1 MTELLTLGETMVSVR
16 TARPMRLGG
25 DAHLSIAGSESNVAI
40 GAARLGHDVTWL
52 SAVGN
57 DEPGRLIQ
65 RTLRAENVR
74 SRMRFSDE
82 AFTGFIAFDQPSHD
96 ITRVSYHRRGSAA
109 STLTPEETSA
119 AVAELAPTLLH
130 VTGITPA
137 LSDTARAAT
146 LAAVRTAGSDCQV
159 SLDVNYR
166 GRLWSR
172 TSAAIA
178 LRELLPHVHT
188 VFASDDELD
197 LLTDATDPIADLLK
211 TVNTV
216 VVTAGSKGAWTHT
229 TTPTSPTS
237 NPTTPTSRTS
247 NPATATSRTNVRYAR
262 PGGDTS
268 DPTALA
274 SPTSN
279 PNAPTSRTSEPT
291 APEPSAEAPAEVR
304 TFHRPALPVTVV
316 DSIGAGD
323 AFVSGYLS
331 ATLDGL
337 SPEARLDRATTCGA
351 FCVTAYGDWE
361 SLPTRDDLTLLT
373 HTQGTALR

>member
-1 MTELLTLGETMVSVR
+1 MDLLTLGETMVSVR

-40 GAARLGHDVTWL
+40 GLARLGHDATWL

-65 RTLRAENVR
+65 RTLRAENVDTTYV
-74 SRMRFSDE
+74 RFSDDS
-82 AFTGFIAFDQPSHD
+82 FTGFIAFDQPSHD

-109 STLTPEETSA
+109 STLTPDETTA
-119 AVAELAPTLLH
+119 AINATNPTLLH

-137 LSDTARAAT
+137 LSDTARAST
-146 LAAVRTAGSDCQV
+146 LAAVRTASAAGTQV

-166 GRLWSR
+166 ARLWSR
-172 TSAAIA
+172 HEAATA
-178 LRELLPHVHT
+178 VRELLPHVHT

-197 LLTDATDPIADLLK
+197 LLTDAPDPIADLLTK
-211 TVNTV
+211 VNHV
-216 VVTAGSKGAWTHT
+216 IVTAGGKGAWAHSTEGT
-229 TTPTSPTS
+229 I
-237 NPTTPTSRTS
+237 
-247 NPATATSRTNVRYAR
+247 
-262 PGGDTS
+262 
-268 DPTALA
+268 
-274 SPTSN
+274 
-279 PNAPTSRTSEPT
+279 
-291 APEPSAEAPAEVR
+291 
-304 TFHRPALPVTVV
+304 HRPALPVTVV

-331 ATLDGL
+331 ATLDNL
-337 SPEARLDRATTCGA
+337 SPESRLDRATTSGA

-361 SLPTRDDLTLLT
+361 SLPTRADLTLLT

>member
-1 MTELLTLGETMVSVR
+1 MTNLLTIGETMVSVR

-40 GAARLGHDVTWL
+40 GVARLGHDVTWL

-65 RTLRAENVR
+65 RTLRAENVGTR
-74 SRMRFSDE
+74 IRFSDE

-109 STLTPEETSA
+109 STLTADETTA

-137 LSDTARAAT
+137 LSSSARAAT
-146 LAAVRTAGSDCQV
+146 LAAVRATNARV

-166 GRLWSR
+166 ARLWSR
-172 TSAAIA
+172 ASAASA
-178 LRELLPHVHT
+178 LRELLPDVHT

-197 LLTDATDPIADLLK
+197 LLTDADDPVADLLN
-211 TVNTV
+211 TVETV
-216 VVTAGSKGAWTHT
+216 VVTAGGKGAWSHT
-229 TTPTSPTS
+229 ADGTIH
-237 NPTTPTSRTS
+237 
-247 NPATATSRTNVRYAR
+247 A
-262 PGGDTS
+262 
-268 DPTALA
+268 
-274 SPTSN
+274 
-279 PNAPTSRTSEPT
+279 
-291 APEPSAEAPAEVR
+291 
-304 TFHRPALPVTVV
+304 PALPVTVV

-331 ATLDGL
+331 ATLDNL
-337 SPEARLDRATTCGA
+337 SPEERLTRATTSGA

-361 SLPTRDDLTLLT
+361 SLPTREDLTLLT

>member
-1 MTELLTLGETMVSVR
+1 MTDLLTLGETMVSVR

-40 GAARLGHDVTWL
+40 GVARLGHDVTWL

-57 DEPGRLIQ
+57 DEPGRLIE
-65 RTLRAENVR
+65 RTLRAENVGTR
-74 SRMRFSDE
+74 IRFSDD

-109 STLTPEETSA
+109 STLTPDETTA
-119 AVAELAPTLLH
+119 AVKATAPKLLH

-137 LSDTARAAT
+137 LSETARAAT
-146 LAAVRTAGSDCQV
+146 LAAVRTAFAAGTQV

-166 GRLWSR
+166 ARLWTR
-172 TSAAIA
+172 PEAAAA
-178 LRELLPHVHT
+178 LRELLAHVHT

-197 LLTDATDPIADLLK
+197 LLTDADTAVADLLR
-211 TVNTV
+211 TVETV
-216 VVTAGSKGAWTHT
+216 VVTAGGKGAWSHT
-229 TTPTSPTS
+229 QGTGS
-237 NPTTPTSRTS
+237 
-247 NPATATSRTNVRYAR
+247 A
-262 PGGDTS
+262 
-268 DPTALA
+268 
-274 SPTSN
+274 
-279 PNAPTSRTSEPT
+279 
-291 APEPSAEAPAEVR
+291 PSAEVH
-304 TFHRPALPVTVV
+304 TIHQPALPVTVV

-331 ATLDGL
+331 ATLDNL
-337 SPEARLDRATTCGA
+337 APDARLTRATTSGA

-361 SLPTRDDLTLLT
+361 SLPTRQDLTLLT

>member
-1 MTELLTLGETMVSVR
+1 MTDLLTFGETMVSVR

-40 GAARLGHDVTWL
+40 GLARLGHDAAWL

-65 RTLRAENVR
+65 RTLRAENVDT
-74 SRMRFSDE
+74 SYLRFSDDS
-82 AFTGFIAFDQPSHD
+82 FTGFIAFDQPSHD

-109 STLTPEETSA
+109 STLTASETTA
-119 AVAELAPTLLH
+119 AVDTATPTLLH

-146 LAAVRTAGSDCQV
+146 LAAVRTASAAGVQV

-166 GRLWSR
+166 ARLWSR
-172 TSAAIA
+172 ADAAAAI
-178 LRELLPHVHT
+178 RELLPHVHT
-188 VFASDDELD
+188 IFSSDDELD

-211 TVNTV
+211 TADTL
-216 VVTAGSKGAWTHT
+216 VVTAGGKGAWAHT
-229 TTPTSPTS
+229 KGTGS
-237 NPTTPTSRTS
+237 
-247 NPATATSRTNVRYAR
+247 A
-262 PGGDTS
+262 S
-268 DPTALA
+268 DLQTI
-274 SPTSN
+274 
-279 PNAPTSRTSEPT
+279 
-291 APEPSAEAPAEVR
+291 
-304 TFHRPALPVTVV
+304 HRPALPVSVV

-331 ATLDGL
+331 ATLDKL
-337 SPEARLDRATTCGA
+337 STESCLERASTSGA

-361 SLPTRDDLTLLT
+361 SLPTREDLTLLS
-373 HTQGTALR
+373 HSQGTALR

>member
-1 MTELLTLGETMVSVR
+1 MTDLLTLGETMVSVR

-40 GAARLGHDVTWL
+40 GVARLGHDVTWL

-57 DEPGRLIQ
+57 DEPGRLIE
-65 RTLRAENVR
+65 RTLRAENVGTR
-74 SRMRFSDE
+74 IRFSDD

-109 STLTPEETSA
+109 STLTPDETTA
-119 AVAELAPTLLH
+119 AVTAMAPTLLH

-146 LAAVRTAGSDCQV
+146 LAAVRTAFAADTQV

-166 GRLWSR
+166 ARLWSR
-172 TSAAIA
+172 ADAATA
-178 LRELLPHVHT
+178 LRELLPHIHT

-197 LLTDATDPIADLLK
+197 LLTDAEDPVADLLGK
-211 TVNTV
+211 VDTV
-216 VVTAGSKGAWTHT
+216 VVTAGGKGAWSHT
-229 TTPTSPTS
+229 KATGSVDTRSP
-237 NPTTPTSRTS
+237 
-247 NPATATSRTNVRYAR
+247 
-262 PGGDTS
+262 
-268 DPTALA
+268 
-274 SPTSN
+274 
-279 PNAPTSRTSEPT
+279 
-291 APEPSAEAPAEVR
+291 EVH
-304 TFHRPALPVTVV
+304 TIHQPALPVTVV

-331 ATLDGL
+331 ATLDNL
-337 SPEARLDRATTCGA
+337 APDARLTRATTSGA

-361 SLPTRDDLTLLT
+361 SLPTRQDLTLLT